1 MNVIGHLMQAALL
14 SPFVIG
20 AVMAL
25 MPAVHDAD
33 TAFDSNRFLFEN

>member
-1 MNVIGHLMQAALL
+1 MIIIGHLTTAALL